1 MKGQQLFHTFLPGV
15 TAAVLTTQPAW
26 AGTVEVSSIQPTS
39 SPNVLAF
46 TEGHNLVAD
55 NTNMQLP
62 KTASQNFSD
71 NGTVSGLNT
80 FYVPTLTNN
89 SNPVILTGNAGVA
102 FAQLTQKQQSRAVN
116 VTPTSK
122 LSQHSQ
128 QQNSTKV
135 KKTKKLA
142 AAGQKSNNGVVNR
155 ATSQFSTIPPTTF
168 SLAATPQSAPRQ
180 NLKTQLAKVLPTVV
194 KGTGAAQLLAVR
206 SCSHQ
211 MGISNNLSLY
221 SRGCGEPKVTEGLT
235 AQNNTSETNST
246 PVPTDPS
253 STPAPVE
260 AAPANTVPTNPS
272 STPAPVEAAPA
283 NTVPTNPSSTPNES
297 APAASPNGVE
307 AAPTAPVPSNASP
320 APAGAVQIPENLIP
334 SSNPLQFP
342 TKPEEVTVQ
351 GNQPITL
358 EQALELAR
366 RNNRELQV
374 SVLQLERS
382 RAALRE
388 SQAALYPTLDINADV
403 TRSQSASSQ
412 LRDELSGRAG
422 VPSNEDEPGNA
433 FNGQAQLTY
442 NLYTS
447 GQRRANIK
455 EAEEQVRFNELD
467 VERQSEEIRLNVS
480 IDYFDLQGADE
491 QVRIAQSSV
500 ANAQASLRDAEALER
515 AGVGTRFD
523 VLRSQVNL
531 ANAQQDLITAISQ
544 QQIARRQLA
553 TRLSLPQTVT
563 ISAADPVQLA
573 GLWNRSLEES
583 IVLAFQNRP
592 ELQQQLAQRNIS
604 EQQRR
609 QALATLGPQ
618 LSFIANY
625 NLLDQFDDSV
635 SVTDGYSVGLRASLN
650 LFDGGA
656 ARARA
661 AQARSNIA
669 IAETQFGEQRNQIR
683 FQVEQ
688 AFATQQSNLEN
699 VTTAN
704 TALEQ
709 AREALRLA
717 RLRFQAGV
725 GTQTDVINSEN
736 DLTRA
741 EGNRVTAILEYN
753 RALARLQRSVT
764 TRAFR

>member
-1 MKGQQLFHTFLPGV
+1 VKGQQLFHTFLPGV

-26 AGTVEVSSIQPTS
+26 AGTVEVSSIKPTS

-46 TEGHNLVAD
+46 TESHNLVAD
-55 NTNMQLP
+55 NNNMQLP

-71 NGTVSGLNT
+71 NDTISGLNT

-89 SNPVILTGNAGVA
+89 SNPVILTANAGVA
-102 FAQLTQKQQSRAVN
+102 LASPTPSVNAQLTQKQQSSAVN

-122 LSQHSQ
+122 LSQNSQ

-142 AAGQKSNNGVVNR
+142 ASGQKSNNGVVNR
-155 ATSQFSTIPPTTF
+155 ATSQFSTIPTTTF
-168 SLAATPQSAPRQ
+168 SLAATPQSASRQ
-180 NLKTQLAKVLPTVV
+180 NLKTQLAPVLPTAV

-211 MGISNNLSLY
+211 MGVPNTLSLY

-235 AQNNTSETNST
+235 AQNNTPSPDPNST
-246 PVPTDPS
+246 PVPTEPS

-260 AAPANTVPTNPS
+260 AAPANTVPI
-272 STPAPVEAAPA
+272 
-283 NTVPTNPSSTPNES
+283 NPSSTPNES
-297 APAASPNGVE
+297 APEASPTRVE
-307 AAPTAPVPSNASP
+307 VAPTAPVPSNASP
-320 APAGAVQIPENLIP
+320 TPAGAVQIPENLIP

-388 SQAALYPTLDINADV
+388 SQAALYPTVDINADV
-403 TRSQSASSQ
+403 TRSQSAGSQ
-412 LRDELSGRAG
+412 LRDELSGG
-422 VPSNEDEPGNA
+422 TLNEDEPGTA
-433 FNGQAQLTY
+433 FNGNAQLTY
-442 NLYTS
+442 NLYSS
-447 GQRRANIK
+447 GQRRANIR

-563 ISAADPVQLA
+563 ITAADAVQLA

-618 LSFIANY
+618 LSFVANY

-656 ARARA
+656 AKARA

-699 VTTAN
+699 VQTAN
-704 TALEQ
+704 AALEQ

-764 TRAFR
+764 SRAFR